1 MLFVTG
7 AAIAFFFELLLL
19 SKKNKSLA
27 DRILE
32 AWLFFLGLHLF
43 NYYLE
48 YSGLSDEYPHLLGIG
63 MPLPFVHPP
72 LLYLYTAALTGNLPR
87 WNYRLLLHF
96 LPVLLIYI
104 YLMDFFLIPVDEKI
118 AFVERLKD
126 HPTLYMRLHIPLMI
140 AWAAVYFALTLRLFR
155 KHRRNLEN
163 NYSYTNGRI
172 DLLWLRVL
180 IVGMAAIWTVVAIV
194 NLVKGDSDLDVA
206 IYSTV
211 VLFVLAI
218 GFFGVRQG
226 KIFTVSPPEIP
237 GSRGDRDEEPGAA
250 RRYSKSGLKEE
261 EAIAVQEKLNGLMEK
276 EKLFLEEDLSLPKL
290 SEKLEIHPNY
300 LSQVINERFGKNF
313 YDFVNAYR
321 VEEFKRRV
329 ARSEYRQWTFFALA
343 NDCGFASKAAFNK
356 AFKKFTGQT
365 PSEFS
370 NTFSDPVTK

>member
-27 DRILE
+27 DKILE

-43 NYYLE
+43 YFYLE
-48 YSGLSDEYPHLLGIG
+48 YSGISHKYPHLIGTG

-72 LLYLYTAALTGNLPR
+72 LLYLYTAALTGYLPR
-87 WNYRLLLHF
+87 WNNRLLLHF

-104 YLMDFFLIPVDEKI
+104 YLMDFFFIPAKEKI
-118 AFVERLKD
+118 AYVEHLKD
-126 HPTLYMRLHIPLMI
+126 NPTLYMKLHVPLMI
-140 AWAAVYFALTLRLFR
+140 VWAVVYLVFTLRLFKR
-155 KHRRNLEN
+155 HRRNLEN
-163 NYSYTNGRI
+163 NYSYTNGKI
-172 DLLWLRVL
+172 DLLWLQVL
-180 IVGMAAIWTVVAIV
+180 ITGMTAIWAVVTIV
-194 NLVKGDSDLDVA
+194 TLVKSESDLDVA
-206 IYSTV
+206 IYTTV

-237 GSRGDRDEEPGAA
+237 DSRGDRDEEPGAA
-250 RRYSKSGLKEE
+250 RRYSKSGLKEGD
-261 EAIAVQEKLNGLMEK
+261 ALAVQEKLNGLMEK

-329 ARSEYRQWTFFALA
+329 ARPEYRRWTFFALA
-343 NDCGFASKAAFNK
+343 TDCGFASKAAFNK

-370 NTFSDPVTK
+370 NTLSHPVT